1 MIPRPAVQGVPPVR
15 VREVRYAPP
24 HPYQS
29 ERSQRRTSGCHDGL
43 PQSTMFRLDA
53 LSSRTSAGSRGPDT
67 AIWEAS
73 GKAGLSEL
81 GNCSGLL
88 PPLLN
93 SPPTSAESAM
103 RLGMRG
109 LAQLHARAL
118 HNIPEAAGGNLSA
131 QCWTPTGRGEG
142 SCRRSQSRPRN
153 TRCSGRCPPL
163 ALNILQ
169 QHRMDY
175 YRQQVRAVIGR
186 IGCAASRGNRWRGSQ
201 SRRPDVTLLV
211 GSQPTSGD
219 PVPRKHEHGRSLLL
233 VFVWPV
239 VVSLGC
245 SPRKPRLARCRHD
258 ELSISYEPDLLFVS
272 VCFEIAC

>member
-1 MIPRPAVQGVPPVR
+1 VRSIKPLSTWIIAYWMTKDVVLKWRSGQVGTARGGLSALVQSSDRSRRPGDLAIWL
-15 VREVRYAPP
+15 E
-24 HPYQS
+24 
-29 ERSQRRTSGCHDGL
+29 
-43 PQSTMFRLDA
+43 
-53 LSSRTSAGSRGPDT
+53 T

-93 SPPTSAESAM
+93 RPPTSAESAT

-109 LAQLHARAL
+109 LAQLDARAL

-163 ALNILQ
+163 CVEYLQ
-169 QHRMDY
+169 QHR
-175 YRQQVRAVIGR
+175 R
-186 IGCAASRGNRWRGSQ
+186 ITIDNK
-201 SRRPDVTLLV
+201 
-211 GSQPTSGD
+211 SG
-219 PVPRKHEHGRSLLL
+219 P
-233 VFVWPV
+233 
-239 VVSLGC
+239 
-245 SPRKPRLARCRHD
+245 
-258 ELSISYEPDLLFVS
+258 
-272 VCFEIAC
+272 